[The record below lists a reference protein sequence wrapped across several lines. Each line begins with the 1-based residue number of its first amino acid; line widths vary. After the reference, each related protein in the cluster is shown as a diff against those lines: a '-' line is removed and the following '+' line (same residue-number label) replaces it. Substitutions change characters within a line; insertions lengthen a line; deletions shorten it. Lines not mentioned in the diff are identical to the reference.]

1 MISRRAD
8 FPLLAAN
15 PSLHYLDSA
24 ATTQKPTVVLDAMR
38 AYYENDNA
46 NPHRG
51 AYALSARAT
60 DRYHE
65 SRVRIARFFGVRDES
80 CLLFT
85 RGTTEALNLIA
96 TAWGRANV
104 RSGDEVIVTGL
115 EHHANFVPWQQLA
128 IETGATLRICRL
140 TPEGRLDLDHLASLL
155 TARTRVV
162 TFNHVSNALG
172 TINPVREIARMAHA
186 VGALVVCDGAQSA
199 PHIPVRFDDL
209 GVDFYAFSGHKMCGP
224 MGIGGLIGRR
234 EILERMPPY
243 QFGGDMIELVHD
255 DRCTWN
261 VLPHKFE
268 AGTPNVADAVGLA
281 AAVAYLE
288 SVGLDVIAAHE
299 RALLRI
305 ATEKLAAIDGIRIYG
320 PPLEQRSG
328 VISFTYGDIHPHDL
342 ASILDSEGVCVR
354 AGHHCAQPLMRRLE
368 VPATARASFYVYNDE
383 SDVEALVAALHTAR
397 SVFALAE
404 H

>member
-1 MISRRAD
+1 MTGRRSD
-8 FPLLAAN
+8 FPLLAGD

-24 ATTQKPTVVLDAMR
+24 ATTQKPKVVLDAMR

-60 DRYHE
+60 DRYLD
-65 SRVRIARFFGVRDES
+65 SRERIARFFGVRDS
-80 CLLFT
+80 GCLLFT

-96 TAWGRANV
+96 TAWGRLNV
-104 RSGDEVIVTGL
+104 RSGDEIVVTGL

-128 IETGATLRICRL
+128 IAAGATLRICRL
-140 TPEGRLDLDHLASLL
+140 TADGRLDLDHLESLIGP
-155 TARTRVV
+155 RTRVV

-172 TINPVREIARMAHA
+172 TINPVREIARMARA
-186 VGALVVCDGAQSA
+186 AGALVVCDGAQSA
-199 PHIPVRFDDL
+199 PHFPVRFDELD
-209 GVDFYAFSGHKMCGP
+209 VDFYAFSGHKMCGP

-234 EILERMPPY
+234 EILEHMPPY
-243 QFGGDMIELVHD
+243 QFGGDMIELVND

-268 AGTPNVADAVGLA
+268 AGTPNVAGAVGLA
-281 AAVAYLE
+281 AAVEYLDE
-288 SVGLDVIAAHE
+288 IGLDTVAAHE
-299 RALLRI
+299 RTLLRL
-305 ATEKLAAIDGIRIYG
+305 ATERLAAVEGVRIYG
-320 PPLEQRSG
+320 PPVEERSG
-328 VISFTYGDIHPHDL
+328 VISFTLGDIHPHDL
-342 ASILDSEGVCVR
+342 ASVLDNEGVCIR

-383 SDVEALVAALHTAR
+383 SDVNALVAGLHTAR

-404 H
+404 R